1 MSDRD
6 PGLTGAV
13 RAPLPHDSAEAH
25 VSGGA
30 LYADDLAEASDLLHL
45 AFGQS
50 PVAHGTIRAID
61 LSAVRAAPG
70 VVAVFTAADIPG
82 HNDVSPVAGDDRLF
96 ADGEVVCVG
105 QALFVV
111 AATSATAA
119 RRAARL
125 ATLDIKQ
132 RPAFVT
138 IAQAREA
145 GSLIEATQR
154 MARAQLRAEGAG
166 KLRRSTLC
174 LRSVQSV
181 FGARGSRPLIKSSM
195 LV

>member
-1 MSDRD
+1 
-6 PGLTGAV
+6 GAV

-70 VVAVFTAADIPG
+70 VEAVFTAADIPG

-154 MARAQLRAEGAG
+154 MARGDADAALERAPHRLTGSLELGGQEHFYLEGQVA
-166 KLRRSTLC
+166 LAT
-174 LRSVQSV
+174 
-181 FGARGSRPLIKSSM
+181 P
-195 LV
+195 